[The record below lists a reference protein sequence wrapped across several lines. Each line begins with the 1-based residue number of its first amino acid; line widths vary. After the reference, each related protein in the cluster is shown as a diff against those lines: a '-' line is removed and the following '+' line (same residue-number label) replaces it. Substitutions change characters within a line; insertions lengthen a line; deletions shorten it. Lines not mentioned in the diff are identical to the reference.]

1 MKPPIFVV
9 VASNSDILAFD
20 SPARAERYVESID
33 VENGEY
39 PHAFDSEGR
48 LLALEVERPTVHH
61 KFLGLESVELT
72 PVRLVEQESKAT
84 HAEDLMSAL
93 LAAFARVGEPGAHA
107 NAGMGDLVEEAFR
120 RFRVR

>member
-48 LLALEVERPTVHH
+48 LLALEVERPTVRH

-72 PVRLVEQESKAT
+72 PVRLVEKESKPS
-84 HAEDLMSAL
+84 HAEDLVEAL
-93 LAAFARVGEPGAHA
+93 LAAFARVGEPGEHA
-107 NAGMGDLVEEAFR
+107 NAAMGELVEKALR